1 MGEGSGEEGSGGR
14 ATPVG
19 RGLGERGRG
28 EGGREGRAAA
38 VGTSGHP
45 GPGRRL
51 TSTEMTPHLGFRLA
65 VTDDSH
71 LSLEF
76 F

>member
-45 GPGRRL
+45 GPGRGL
-51 TSTEMTPHLGFRLA
+51 TVPPSHLGFRLA

-71 LSLEF
+71 LSLDF